1 MGAYLDSPIKD
12 KNPENGRND
21 YLKWGACS
29 MQGWRCGMEDSHVC
43 MDIKL
48 PNGETGTFFGVFD
61 GHGGKEVAIYA
72 KDHIKRVLDSEM
84 KGKDIKKALENTF
97 MKLDAEISD

>member
-1 MGAYLDSPIKD
+1 
-12 KNPENGRND
+12 
-21 YLKWGACS
+21 
-29 MQGWRCGMEDSHVC
+29 MEDSHVC